1 MSQKTKNEEKL
12 LEEKRSSSLEE
23 VLKNAL
29 PYHFSNFEK
38 FERQGIPFGM
48 SGGDTGVPIE
58 ERMRANILIK
68 FEVQAYIN
76 HLRRLKHHIIFL
88 QKQGKIN
95 LPTDK
100 ELKQVWEDIMLD
112 DGVINLLANKWAV
125 HRSFDDPRGE
135 NLGSHL
141 EILLNFEGT
150 VTMWGNGHLFLSLGN
165 HTFYLYHYHLKA
177 MKFVDWFFTEVRK
190 LK

>member
-1 MSQKTKNEEKL
+1 MSQNTKDEEKL
-12 LEEKRSSSLEE
+12 LEEKRSSSLEG
-23 VLKNAL
+23 VLKHAL

-38 FERQGIPFGM
+38 FERQGVPLGM

-58 ERMRANILIK
+58 ERMRANTLIK

-76 HLRRLKHHIIFL
+76 HLRRLKHHINFL
-88 QKQGKIN
+88 
-95 LPTDK
+95 
-100 ELKQVWEDIMLD
+100 LKQEAISVPIEQEYKEVWDDIMSD
-112 DGVINLLANKWAV
+112 NGMINLLANKWAA

-135 NLGSHL
+135 DLGSHL

-150 VTMWGNGHLFLSLGN
+150 VTMWGNGHLYLSIGN
-165 HTFYLYHYHLKA
+165 HTFYLYYYHPKA
-177 MKFVDWFFTEVRK
+177 LNFVNWFFTQVRK